1 MVDVNLFDSKWIQ
14 FKRSQVTRDARE
26 VFLGL
31 NAPLLENLAL
41 LVQSVNCT
49 CANVY
54 TLILCH

>member
-14 FKRSQVTRDARE
+14 FKRSRVTREARE

-31 NAPLLENLAL
+31 NALLLENLAL
-41 LVQSVNCT
+41 LVQSVTCT
-49 CANVY
+49 CANIY